1 MSSPTLYIVATP
13 IGNLDDL
20 TIRAARVLGQVGLI
34 ACEDTR
40 RTRKLTN
47 RLGLAA
53 KLISYREHNHAPATA
68 KIIAALE
75 RGESVALVSDAG
87 TPVLSDPGARLVEE
101 VAGAGHPIT
110 PIPGP
115 SAAATALSVS
125 GFSGDRFSFFGFL
138 PVKAS
143 ARNQVMAEAA
153 RREETLIF
161 YIAPHK
167 AATEL
172 AALAEVLGPR
182 QAVLGRELTKM
193 NEEFIRKN
201 LVALAEWAAEST
213 IKGEL
218 TLVVRVGEKPETGPV
233 DPEEIRRLVGR
244 LQEEGLKPSKA
255 AAEAARRLGVSRRRA
270 YDAALSEPIDLTD
283 E

>member
-1 MSSPTLYIVATP
+1 MSEATLYIVATP

-20 TIRAARVLGQVGLI
+20 TVRAAQVLGRVGLI

-40 RTRKLTN
+40 RTRKLTS

-53 KLISYREHNHAPATA
+53 KLISYREHNHAPAA
-68 KIIAALE
+68 GKIIAVLD
-75 RGESVALVSDAG
+75 RGDSVALVSDAG
-87 TPVLSDPGARLVEE
+87 TPVLSDPGARLVED
-101 VAGAGHPIT
+101 VARTGYPVT

-143 ARNQVMAEAA
+143 ARDQVLTEAA
-153 RREETLIF
+153 QRNETLIF

-167 AATEL
+167 AAVEL
-172 AALAEVLGPR
+172 AALADVLGPR

-193 NEEFIRKN
+193 NEEFIRKD
-201 LVALAEWAAEST
+201 LAALAEWAAGSK

-218 TLVVRVGEKPETGPV
+218 TLVVRAGEQPEVGPV
-233 DPEEIRRLVGR
+233 DPEEIRRLVKQ
-244 LQEEGLKPSKA
+244 LQGEGLKRSQA
-255 AAEAARRLGVSRRRA
+255 AAEAARRLGVTRRQA
-270 YDAALSEPIDLTD
+270 YEAGLTESIDSSD